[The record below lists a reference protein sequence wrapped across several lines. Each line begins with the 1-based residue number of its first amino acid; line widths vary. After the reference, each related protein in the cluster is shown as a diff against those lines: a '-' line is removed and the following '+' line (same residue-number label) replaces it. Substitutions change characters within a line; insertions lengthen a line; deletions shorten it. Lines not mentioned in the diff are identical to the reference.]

1 MDILAHGLWAGVAAQ
16 AVRRRH
22 RSIRVRFAVAWGIAP
37 DLAAFGILFV
47 VLLAGLAQGE
57 PTWARLADYES
68 MARAALNGHPLLQIS
83 SALYTLGHSAL
94 IFLAAF
100 GAVWLAHGR
109 PRWEM
114 AAWGLHILLDIP
126 THARSFYPTPVLW
139 PLVDWT
145 VDGVSWT
152 VPWVFALNYAA
163 LALAWGWFWLAGKRP
178 AGNGG

>member
-22 RSIRVRFAVAWGIAP
+22 RVIHVRFAVAWGIAP
-37 DLAAFGILFV
+37 DLLAFGALFV

-57 PTWARLADYES
+57 LAWAQLADYES
-68 MARAALNGHPLLQIS
+68 MARTALNGHPLLQIS
-83 SALYTLGHSAL
+83 SALYKLGHSAL
-94 IFLAAF
+94 IFATVF

-109 PRWEM
+109 PHWEM
-114 AAWGLHILLDIP
+114 VAWGLHILLDIP

-139 PLVDWT
+139 PLADWT

-152 VPWVFALNYAA
+152 APWVFALNYAA
-163 LALAWGWFWLAGKRP
+163 LALAWGWLWFDRKRP
-178 AGNGG
+178 AESGG